1 MTMKLFL
8 PIASMLLLAAA
19 CSGQDGQSGSLD
31 AGNGAAGE
39 GGSGGAGGN
48 GGSGAAGEGGSGGA
62 GDNGGSGGGAGSGPA
77 GAGGTAG
84 NNPGTPDAGGTGV
97 VCTSNTF
104 WTNGDRGSAS
114 MHPGNACITCHA
126 SNSKAPN
133 LTIAGTVYPTSHEP
147 NDCNGAKGTGNSIT
161 VVVTDATGKQ
171 LSPIVVN
178 SVGNFYS
185 TTAVAAPF
193 HVKVVSNGKENAMME
208 APPNGD
214 CGSCHTQQ
222 GANNAPGRIVVP

>member
-8 PIASMLLLAAA
+8 RIASMLLLASA
-19 CSGQDGQSGSLD
+19 CGGQDNAHNGSVD
-31 AGNGAAGE
+31 SDGGNGAAGE
-39 GGSGGAGGN
+39 GGW
-48 GGSGAAGEGGSGGA
+48 GGSGGA
-62 GDNGGSGGGAGSGPA
+62 GGASGSGGSGADGGGGAA

-84 NNPGTPDAGGTGV
+84 NNPGTSDAGGTPT
-97 VCTSNTF
+97 VCSSNAF

-126 SNSKAPN
+126 TNSKAPK
-133 LTIAGTVYPTSHEP
+133 LTIAGTVYPTTHEP
-147 NDCNGAKGTGNSIT
+147 NDCNGAKGTGSSIT

-178 SVGNFYS
+178 GVGNFYS
-185 TTAVAAPF
+185 TTAIAAPF

-208 APPNGD
+208 SPPNGD
-214 CGSCHTQQ
+214 CDSCHTER
-222 GANNAPGRIVVP
+222 GVNNAPGRIVVP